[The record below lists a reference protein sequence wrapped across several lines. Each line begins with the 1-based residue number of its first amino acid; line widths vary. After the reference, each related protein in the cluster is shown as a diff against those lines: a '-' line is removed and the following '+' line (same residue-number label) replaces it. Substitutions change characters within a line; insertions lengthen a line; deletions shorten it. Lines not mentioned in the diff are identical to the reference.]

1 MSQQFHQ
8 QNMSSSGQND
18 GRLNDFMQNQ
28 FPPGMLNMGINAG
41 TILITKKRDELMP
54 GVSNFWSSLKM
65 YFAVSNSYVLK
76 KIFIV
81 LYPIKN
87 QSWGRVPADE
97 GEETD
102 AEV

>member
-8 QNMSSSGQND
+8 QNMSSSGHSD

-28 FPPGMLNMGINAG
+28 FAPGMIDYGINE
-41 TILITKKRDELMP
+41 IKRKTVTLMP
-54 GVSNFWSSLKM
+54 GVSKFWSSLKM

-87 QSWGRVPADE
+87 QSWGRALADE

>member
-1 MSQQFHQ
+1 
-8 QNMSSSGQND
+8 MSSSGHSD
-18 GRLNDFMQNQ
+18 GRLNDFMPNQ
-28 FPPGMLNMGINAG
+28 FPPGMIDYGINTG
-41 TILITKKRDELMP
+41 RELIKIKTETWMP
-54 GVSNFWSSLKM
+54 GVSKFWSSLKM

-87 QSWGRVPADE
+87 QSWGRVLADE

>member
-1 MSQQFHQ
+1 
-8 QNMSSSGQND
+8 MSSSGQND

-28 FPPGMLNMGINAG
+28 FVGMGLTAG
-41 TILITKKRDELMP
+41 KELITKTTVEWMP
-54 GVSNFWSSLKM
+54 GLSSFWNSLKM

-87 QSWGRVPADE
+87 QSWGRVLADE

>member
-1 MSQQFHQ
+1 MF
-8 QNMSSSGQND
+8 SSGQND

-28 FPPGMLNMGINAG
+28 FSPGMLKMGINAG
-41 TILITKKRDELMP
+41 KDLITNETVKWMP
-54 GVSNFWSSLKM
+54 GLSNFWSSLKT

-87 QSWGRVPADE
+87 QSWGRVLADE

>member
-1 MSQQFHQ
+1 MF
-8 QNMSSSGQND
+8 SSGQND

-28 FPPGMLNMGINAG
+28 FPAGMLDMGIIAG
-41 TILITKKRDELMP
+41 QKVIMEKRDILMP
-54 GVSNFWSSLKM
+54 GVSKFWSSLKM

-87 QSWGRVPADE
+87 QSWGRVLADE

>member
-1 MSQQFHQ
+1 MV
-8 QNMSSSGQND
+8 NMTLQ
-18 GRLNDFMQNQ
+18 
-28 FPPGMLNMGINAG
+28 AG
-41 TILITKKRDELMP
+41 TSLIKEQEIKWMP
-54 GVSNFWSSLKM
+54 GVRDFWSSLKI
-65 YFAVSNSYVLK
+65 YFAVSNNYVLK

-87 QSWGRVPADE
+87 QSWGRVLADE

>member
-1 MSQQFHQ
+1 
-8 QNMSSSGQND
+8 
-18 GRLNDFMQNQ
+18 MQNQ
-28 FPPGMLNMGINAG
+28 FHPEMLNMGFNAG
-41 TILITKKRDELMP
+41 KLLINKQRAKWMP
-54 GVSNFWSSLKM
+54 GVSDFWSSLKI
-65 YFAVSNSYVLK
+65 YFAVSNSYVLR

-87 QSWGRVPADE
+87 QAWGRVLADE

>member
-1 MSQQFHQ
+1 
-8 QNMSSSGQND
+8 MSSSGQND

-28 FPPGMLNMGINAG
+28 FPPGMIKLVTTAVEDRIRVKSN
-41 TILITKKRDELMP
+41 EWMP
-54 GVSNFWSSLKM
+54 GVSKFWSSLKM

-87 QSWGRVPADE
+87 QSWGRVLADE